1 MKNYKVIAMTG
12 YDEQDK
18 KNVSSK
24 DAFVLDCGDGD
35 FALVA
40 PSIGHV
46 KMSFTPDSF
55 FKWDDF
61 IDISDNEISE
71 HGNRKKSEAEKKPE
85 PSAKVNNM
93 FGTVKKN

>member
-24 DAFVLDCGDGD
+24 DAFVLDYGDGD
-35 FALVA
+35 FALVV

-61 IDISDNEISE
+61 IDISDNDIPNDVRSAIDNTLKYPKEFFDVRPF
-71 HGNRKKSEAEKKPE
+71 GKKK
-85 PSAKVNNM
+85 
-93 FGTVKKN
+93 

>member
-1 MKNYKVIAMTG
+1 MTG

-61 IDISDNEISE
+61 IDISDNDIPNDVRSAIDNTLNSPKEFFDVRPF
-71 HGNRKKSEAEKKPE
+71 GKKK
-85 PSAKVNNM
+85 
-93 FGTVKKN
+93 

>member
-1 MKNYKVIAMTG
+1 MTG

-24 DAFVLDCGDGD
+24 DAFVLDYGDGD
-35 FALVA
+35 FALVV

-61 IDISDNEISE
+61 IDISDNDIPNDVRSAIDNTLKSPIEFFDVRPF
-71 HGNRKKSEAEKKPE
+71 GKKK
-85 PSAKVNNM
+85 
-93 FGTVKKN
+93 

>member
-35 FALVA
+35 FALVV

-61 IDISDNEISE
+61 INISDNDIPNDVRSAIDNTLKSPKELFDVRPF
-71 HGNRKKSEAEKKPE
+71 GKKK
-85 PSAKVNNM
+85 
-93 FGTVKKN
+93 